1 MKVAIDTVLEK
12 FEVDNDYLLN
22 FCNVDTLAAEIELC
36 NDKYCLEFT
45 ALYKYDEFEGTTD
58 EYGRVEQLAEAE
70 VIEILDAQL
79 ILMDEEGTCKQI
91 EIEL

>member
-1 MKVAIDTVLEK
+1 MKVAIDTVLKK
-12 FEVDNDYLLN
+12 FEVDNDYLLDY
-22 FCNVDTLAAEIELC
+22 CNVDTLAAEIELC

-45 ALYKYDEFEGTTD
+45 ALYSYNQFEGTTD

-70 VIEILDAQL
+70 VIEILDAEL
-79 ILMDEEGTCKQI
+79 ILMDEEGTYRQI

>member
-1 MKVAIDTVLEK
+1 MGESPPYD
-12 FEVDNDYLLN
+12 LLN
-22 FCNVDTLAAEIELC
+22 CCDVDTLVSEIELC

-70 VIEILDAQL
+70 VIEILDAEL
-79 ILMDEEGTCKQI
+79 ILMDEEGTYRQI
-91 EIEL
+91 EIVL